1 MKKLAIFVRV
11 LSIVI
16 LFVIFLASAYA
27 SFFTDVA
34 TVRIL
39 VFAGVGLLCGVGLY
53 SRITAVKAFGLAIEA
68 AAEEAYADAE
78 QIKAIR
84 QEVEAQKDSIAL
96 ITREANA
103 AREQL
108 NDVER
113 IAQDACAR
121 AKHAQ
126 TLACQAEETAE
137 EANTRIE
144 NLIEAIERE
153 EQRARANR
161 LM

>member
-11 LSIVI
+11 LGIFI
-16 LFVIFLASAYA
+16 LFVVFLASAYA
-27 SFFTDVA
+27 SFFTDMAV
-34 TVRIL
+34 VRIL

-68 AAEEAYADAE
+68 AAEEAYEDAE

-84 QEVEAQKDSIAL
+84 KEVEAQKDSIAL
-96 ITREANA
+96 ITREANV

-108 NDVER
+108 NDVEKL
-113 IAQDACAR
+113 AQDA
-121 AKHAQ
+121 H
-126 TLACQAEETAE
+126 
-137 EANTRIE
+137 TRIK
-144 NLIEAIERE
+144 NLIEAIEHE
-153 EQRARANR
+153 ENRARANR